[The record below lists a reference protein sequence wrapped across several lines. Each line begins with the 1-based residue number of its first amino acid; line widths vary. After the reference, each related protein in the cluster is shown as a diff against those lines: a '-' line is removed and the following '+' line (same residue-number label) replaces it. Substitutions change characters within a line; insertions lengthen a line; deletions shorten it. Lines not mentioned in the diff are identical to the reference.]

1 MNYGLSPLQRAKWTT
16 KKWYRQLLRKIK
28 SSPLVTWDNYI
39 KDTYILH
46 LEDRTD
52 RYKELNK
59 ELNKIKTTTG
69 TLADN
74 VTWFPAHKD
83 IISYPKSWHI
93 DEYSFDYHWVI
104 DPDPW
109 FYDSLDDL
117 ENQMIQCSP
126 AETAIS
132 IGHLKMWKAFLESGA
147 ETAMF
152 LEDDIF
158 FDYQFETRINSIFQN
173 ELPKDWDLLY
183 LGAMPCH
190 HGFTWDPHSEN
201 LIRLY
206 NGVWWMSSYILTRKA
221 AQKLVDN
228 IPIVGPVDVWI
239 NYQFEDM
246 KVFMTIGNLIEQTGV
261 EDSDNTYSFV
271 EEFY

>member
-1 MNYGLSPLQRAKWTT
+1 MNYGLTPLQRAKWTT

-28 SSPLVTWDNYI
+28 RAPLVKWDSYI
-39 KDTYILH
+39 DDTYILH
-46 LEDRTD
+46 LDNRTD
-52 RYKELNK
+52 RYDVLNK
-59 ELNKIKTTTG
+59 ELGKIRTESG
-69 TLADN
+69 TLADS
-74 VTWFPAHKD
+74 VTWFSAYKD
-83 IISYPKSWHI
+83 IVSYPKHWHI

-109 FYDSLDDL
+109 FMSHIDSLAD
-117 ENQMIQCSP
+117 EMIQCSP

-132 IGHLKMWKAFLESGA
+132 IGHLQMWKEFLASDA

-152 LEDDIF
+152 LEDDIY
-158 FDYQFETRINSIFQN
+158 FDYQFEEKINSIFQD
-173 ELPKDWDLLY
+173 ELPENWDMLY
-183 LGAMPCH
+183 LGALPCY
-190 HGFTWDPHSEN
+190 HGFTWDPHSKN

-228 IPIVGPVDVWI
+228 LPIVGPVDVWI
-239 NYQFEDM
+239 NYQFENM
-246 KVFMTIGNLIEQTGV
+246 NTFMTIGNLIEQTGV

-271 EEFY
+271 QEFY